1 MRFTLIPR
9 EMRFFDMFDDATAV
23 LRRASDKFLAL
34 VTEFNHLSERA
45 QELRQEEHACDEV
58 VGRIIKAL
66 DQSFITP
73 FDREDIH
80 TLATRLDDVM
90 DNMEETAYRL
100 ESFRIERPTRAAT
113 DLARIIRD
121 CCGHIEKAVRLCR
134 SLKDVNAI
142 QKHLQAITNLEN
154 EADKIY

>member
-80 TLATRLDDVM
+80 TLATLLDDVL
-90 DNMEETAYRL
+90 DNMEETAHRFVV
-100 ESFRIERPTRAAT
+100 FRIEQPTHA
-113 DLARIIRD
+113 
-121 CCGHIEKAVRLCR
+121 
-134 SLKDVNAI
+134 
-142 QKHLQAITNLEN
+142 
-154 EADKIY
+154 